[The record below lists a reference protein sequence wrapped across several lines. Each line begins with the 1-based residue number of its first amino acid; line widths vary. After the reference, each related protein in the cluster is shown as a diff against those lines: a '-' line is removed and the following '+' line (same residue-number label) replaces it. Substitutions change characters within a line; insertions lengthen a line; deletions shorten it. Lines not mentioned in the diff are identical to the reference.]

1 MHCEKR
7 VQEEVKGC
15 FLPLLI
21 LSSSLLCQPWRTSVL
36 GAFCTVFVCSSESM
50 SRFSGIYKIVLVFLS
65 LYEFGKERS
74 AVVGKISSPPAQTR
88 KRERQQN
95 IVRAIFSFQQ
105 QQQNDLGSVCPVPV
119 QGRNSPKCLAP
130 ARVMEKRFKK
140 IYICSE
146 NIEVDD
152 LFISFTWYW
161 LLFGVPCLSE
171 ILWLMFRTDI

>member
-1 MHCEKR
+1 
-7 VQEEVKGC
+7 
-15 FLPLLI
+15 
-21 LSSSLLCQPWRTSVL
+21 
-36 GAFCTVFVCSSESM
+36 M

-105 QQQNDLGSVCPVPV
+105 QQQNDLVSVCPVPV
-119 QGRNSPKCLAP
+119 QGRNSPKCQYSNVLLFKSSTCK
-130 ARVMEKRFKK
+130 RYGKRFKN

-152 LFISFTWYW
+152 LLISFTWY
-161 LLFGVPCLSE
+161 
-171 ILWLMFRTDI
+171 